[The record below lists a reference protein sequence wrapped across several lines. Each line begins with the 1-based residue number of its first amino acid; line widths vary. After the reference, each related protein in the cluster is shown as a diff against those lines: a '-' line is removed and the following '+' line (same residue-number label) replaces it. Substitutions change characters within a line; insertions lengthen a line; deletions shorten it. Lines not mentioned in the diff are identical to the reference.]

1 MYLTESDDANITED
15 TGNTSS
21 TDDECCFDKKKRMR
35 KRKER
40 TSRRKYHEPVAYHKH
55 PNFNSNA
62 ICNNENLF
70 QQTRNTFEKIGTSY
84 SNMVKQKP
92 KNVVIFTD
100 SMLKS
105 LRMKEFNKNLNGGI
119 AHLKPFPG
127 SKAKQMDH
135 HVIPILEEHQYDAAV
150 IHVGINDLLKSRTNI
165 NVSEI
170 AEDII
175 NIALR
180 CRSHNIATIFISS
193 IVYSTKVSHTII
205 QKLNELLLNECTKYD
220 FHLVDNRAV
229 SSENLWKD
237 GVHLVESGK
246 VIIANNLLNCIN
258 NFLGVANSVL

>member
-1 MYLTESDDANITED
+1 MYLKDSDNANITED

-55 PNFNSNA
+55 PNSNSNA

-135 HVIPILEEHQYDAAV
+135 CVISILEEREYD
-150 IHVGINDLLKSRTNI
+150 LQSYML
-165 NVSEI
+165 VSMI
-170 AEDII
+170 
-175 NIALR
+175 
-180 CRSHNIATIFISS
+180 C
-193 IVYSTKVSHTII
+193 
-205 QKLNELLLNECTKYD
+205 
-220 FHLVDNRAV
+220 
-229 SSENLWKD
+229 
-237 GVHLVESGK
+237 
-246 VIIANNLLNCIN
+246 
-258 NFLGVANSVL
+258 